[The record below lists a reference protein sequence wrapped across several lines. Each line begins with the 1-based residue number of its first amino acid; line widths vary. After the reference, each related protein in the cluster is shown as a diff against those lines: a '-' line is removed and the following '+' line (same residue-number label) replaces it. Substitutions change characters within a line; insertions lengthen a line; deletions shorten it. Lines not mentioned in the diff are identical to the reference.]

1 MSQTFGSGLK
11 CQSKIHLNTECGGGG
26 ADYAHHI
33 TTGPSR
39 LLDDY
44 NDKFSVK

>member
-1 MSQTFGSGLK
+1 MWQTFGSGLK
-11 CQSKIHLNTECGGGG
+11 CQTKIHLNTECGGGG
-26 ADYAHHI
+26 EYYAHKI
-33 TTGPSR
+33 TTGPYR